1 MTVNLKK
8 RLAGRSAL
16 QAFRD
21 DLPLGGVEPTRED
34 NEAIL
39 VATLM
44 RQSLVA
50 APAQGA
56 RIRAEALSR
65 ARESLGSEALA
76 EGCTYDEHAALSDID
91 ILRVL
96 AQRVALAGR
105 VNLAQHLLET
115 ATELARDPMDS
126 GRLLSDRSRNARKQG
141 QLDLSEEQ
149 ALELL
154 RRGTRAKSDELMA
167 LAAGQLASIA
177 QVRGNLVAMRERLEE
192 SITAARRGGLAK
204 LTASAEAGLG
214 IHAAY
219 AGRYGD
225 AVALL
230 WSAYRRSRGKG
241 TIALSA
247 LGNLAQTLLVSGRP
261 DESRKIATLILQ
273 SRPPMQNALPVL
285 GGYALS
291 SARLSDAPAVT
302 WACDQV
308 RMHARSRHHARE
320 VAGALVECGMAL
332 ELIGRAAQA
341 GVLRRRAEA
350 IATDHGFHDL
360 MFSEGLRAWTGMTP
374 DREPFAGDAAQ
385 AAAEIASLDLPR
397 FEADVRLV
405 FA

>member
-1 MTVNLKK
+1 MTVNLKQ

-21 DLPLGGVEPTRED
+21 DLPLGGGEPTRED

-44 RQSLVA
+44 RQSLMA
-50 APAQGA
+50 APAEGA
-56 RIRAEALSR
+56 RIRVEALAL
-65 ARESLGSEALA
+65 ARESLGADVLA
-76 EGCTYDEHAALSDID
+76 EGCTYDERAAESDID
-91 ILRVL
+91 ILRL
-96 AQRVALAGR
+96 LSQRVALAGR

-115 ATELARDPMDS
+115 AAELARDPMDS
-126 GRLLSDRSRNARKQG
+126 GRLLSDRSRNSRKQG

-154 RRGTRAKSDELMA
+154 RRGTRAKSDELVA

-177 QVRGNLVAMRERLEE
+177 QVRGNFVAMRERLEE
-192 SITAARRGGLAK
+192 SIAAARRGGLTR
-204 LTASAEAGLG
+204 LIASAEAGLG
-214 IHAAY
+214 VHAAY

-225 AVALL
+225 AVTLL

-241 TIALSA
+241 TIALAA
-247 LGNLAQTLLVSGRP
+247 LGNLAQTLLICGRP
-261 DESRKIATLILQ
+261 EESRKIATLILQ

-291 SARLSDAPAVT
+291 SARLSDASAVT

-320 VAGALVECGMAL
+320 VAGALVECGLAL
-332 ELIGRAAQA
+332 ELIGREAQA

-350 IATDHGFHDL
+350 IAAEHGFHDL
-360 MFSEGLRAWTGMTP
+360 TFSEGLRAWSGVAP
-374 DREPFAGDAAQ
+374 DREPFAGEAEQ
-385 AAAEIASLDLPR
+385 VAAEIASLEVPR

>member
-1 MTVNLKK
+1 MTVNLKN

-21 DLPLGGVEPTRED
+21 DLPLGGGEPSRED
-34 NEAIL
+34 NETIL

-44 RQSLVA
+44 RQSLMA
-50 APAQGA
+50 SPAEGA
-56 RIRAEALSR
+56 RIRTEAIAL
-65 ARESLGSEALA
+65 ARESLGSDALA
-76 EGCTYDEHAALSDID
+76 EGCTYDERPATTDID
-91 ILRVL
+91 ILRL
-96 AQRVALAGR
+96 LSQRVALAGR

-115 ATELARDPMDS
+115 ATELASDPMDC
-126 GRLLSDRSRNARKQG
+126 GRLLSDRARNSRKQG
-141 QLDLSEEQ
+141 LLDLSEAQ

-154 RRGTRAKSDELMA
+154 RRGTRAGSDELIA
-167 LAAGQLASIA
+167 LANGQLASTA
-177 QVRGNLVAMRERLEE
+177 QVRGNFVAMHERLEE
-192 SITAARRGGLAK
+192 SIAAARRGKFAR

-225 AVALL
+225 AVTLL

-241 TIALSA
+241 TIALAA
-247 LGNLAQTLLVSGRP
+247 LGNLAQTLLVCGRP
-261 DESRKIATLILQ
+261 EESRKVATLILQ

-291 SARLSDAPAVT
+291 SARLSDASGVT
-302 WACDQV
+302 WACEQV

-332 ELIGRAAQA
+332 ELIGREAQA

-350 IATDHGFHDL
+350 IAIEHGFHDL
-360 MFSEGLRAWTGMTP
+360 TFAEGLRAWSGVTP
-374 DREPFAGDAAQ
+374 DREPFAGEAAR
-385 AAAEIASLDLPR
+385 AAAEIASLELPR